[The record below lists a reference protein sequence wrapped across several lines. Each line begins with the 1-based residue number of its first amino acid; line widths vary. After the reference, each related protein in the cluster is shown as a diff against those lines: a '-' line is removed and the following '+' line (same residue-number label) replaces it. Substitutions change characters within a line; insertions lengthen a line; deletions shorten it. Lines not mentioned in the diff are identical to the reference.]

1 VTDGQLEAAT
11 LRDGERIPLS
21 FLFLFL
27 GAAPNTDWLGGTV
40 EFQRVAT
47 NQPTRVSV
55 PRATA
60 EACHLDRDAAT
71 KNATAPSSTNEPSPI
86 ETPRS

>member
-1 VTDGQLEAAT
+1 MHGAMSEAT
-11 LRDGERIPLS
+11 R
-21 FLFLFL
+21 
-27 GAAPNTDWLGGTV
+27 NGGP
-40 EFQRVAT
+40 EFQGVAT

-60 EACHLDRDAAT
+60 EACHLDQDAAT

-86 ETPRS
+86 EMPVPQPGFQPD